1 LPIAA
6 ALAAGIFAERWMY
19 LSGRQYLLWSG
30 VVLLL
35 AAVCLLL
42 DRRGGA
48 LVFSLMGAFL
58 AGSFYHDHWE
68 RYLPPN
74 DIQKLV
80 ADKNVALEE
89 PVRLTGWI
97 RDIEARRGG
106 DEMYL
111 LRLEVVESGQAAWL
125 ASGSVRLQ
133 HYRWERSEPRLDLRY
148 GERVSVL
155 ARLRAVRG
163 FHNPGS
169 FDREARARREGA
181 VYYASIKAAELAER
195 LPGRGGY
202 RVAGWVVALRTTL
215 LRRLDALFP
224 PESAANGLLRAM
236 LLGDRSGLDRRL
248 SEDFQKT
255 GTYHALVV
263 AGLHTGAVA
272 GFLLLVLRWCRVPP
286 IPATAAAIGGLA
298 AWVPLTGGNLP
309 AMRAALMF
317 AIYLLARLVYR
328 ERALLNTIA
337 ATALLLLAAEPADV
351 NDAGFQLSFF
361 SVLLIAAV
369 ALPCIE
375 RTSAPYR
382 RAVADLDNL
391 DRDLSMGPR
400 QAQFRIELRMLRE
413 ALREKLPGWCVLLA
427 ARAALRVYELAL
439 VSLVLQVGFLLPMA
453 VYFNRAAW
461 VSVPANLL
469 IVPLLGLVVP
479 LGITALLVALA
490 STTLAGL
497 LAIPL
502 AALVELMAAIAR
514 WHASLGAASLR
525 VPGPPLWL
533 ALLFLAS
540 VVSLAIGFSGISD
553 GGFRIAD
560 SRPGPLAIR
569 NPQPATRNRSRLR
582 LIGSGVALAI
592 AATLITWHP
601 FAPLWQPGRLEVTTL
616 DVGQGDAL
624 LIVIPPGRVL
634 VTDCGGLPGPLAID
648 TGEQIVCPYLWSRRI
663 RHIDVLAVTH
673 AHQDH
678 VGGLESILRNFP
690 VGEIWLPPSLGSEA
704 YARVFEVAQERR
716 IPVRIHARGE
726 TTALGQAR
734 IAFLSPGP
742 DYRPGRHAQNN
753 DSLVMSIQYGGR
765 TALLAG
771 DVEKKM
777 ELEMLRDRQ
786 PLRADLLKTP
796 HHGSKTSNSTEFLTA
811 VAAPYGVISVAVNS
825 PFGHPHQEALD
836 RLAEAHC
843 RVFRTD
849 QHGAVTWTTDGR
861 RIELMMF
868 VWEHPRTATDLW

>member
-1 LPIAA
+1 MRTPLLPIAA
-6 ALAAGIFAERWMY
+6 ALAAGVFAERWMS

-48 LVFSLMGAFL
+48 LAFSLLGAFL

-74 DIQKLV
+74 DIQRLV
-80 ADKNVALEE
+80 AGKKVELDE

-97 RDIEARRGG
+97 SDIEARRGG

-111 LRLEVVESGQAAWL
+111 LRLEAIESGQVAWP
-125 ASGSVRLQ
+125 ASGKVRLQ

-148 GERVSVL
+148 GERVAVL

-169 FDREARARREGA
+169 FDRETRARREGA

-215 LRRLDALFP
+215 LQRLDALFP

-272 GFLLLVLRWCRVPP
+272 GFLLLLLRWCRVPP
-286 IPATAAAIGGLA
+286 IPATALAICGLA

-309 AMRAALMF
+309 AMRAALML

-337 ATALLLLAAEPADV
+337 ATALLLLAAEPAELD
-351 NDAGFQLSFF
+351 DAGFQLSFF
-361 SVLLIAAV
+361 SVLLIAAI
-369 ALPCIE
+369 ALPWIE

-382 RAVADLDNL
+382 RAVADMDNL
-391 DRDLSMGPR
+391 DRDLLMKPR
-400 QAQFRIELRMLRE
+400 QAQFRLELRMLRE

-427 ARAALRVYELAL
+427 ARAGLRVYELAV

-453 VYFNRAAW
+453 VHFHRAAW
-461 VSVPANLL
+461 VSVSANLL

-540 VVSLAIGFSGISD
+540 VVSLAIGLSGISD
-553 GGFRIAD
+553 FGLQIAD
-560 SRPGPLAIR
+560 LKPGPLAI
-569 NPQPATRNRSRLR
+569 RNRSRLR
-582 LIGSGVALAI
+582 LIGPGVALAI
-592 AATLITWHP
+592 AAALITWHP

-648 TGEQIVCPYLWSRRI
+648 TGEQIVSPYLWSRRI
-663 RHIDVLAVTH
+663 RRIDVLAVTH

-704 YARVFEVAQERR
+704 YARVFEMAQERR

-742 DYRPGRHAQNN
+742 EYHPGRQAQNN

-771 DVEKKM
+771 DVERKM

-786 PLRADLLKTP
+786 PLGADLLKTP
-796 HHGSKTSNSTEFLTA
+796 HHGSKTSNSAEFLAA

-825 PFGHPHQEALD
+825 PFGHPHQEALE
-836 RLAEAHC
+836 RLAEAHS
-843 RVFRTD
+843 RVLRTD
-849 QHGAVTWTTDGR
+849 RDGAVTWTTDGR
-861 RIELMMF
+861 RIELTMF
-868 VWEHPRTATDLW
+868 AWEHPRTATDLW

>member
-1 LPIAA
+1 VRTPLLPIAA
-6 ALAAGIFAERWMY
+6 ALAAGVFAERWMS

-48 LVFSLMGAFL
+48 LAFSLLGAFL

-74 DIQKLV
+74 DIQRLV
-80 ADKNVALEE
+80 AGKKVELDE

-97 RDIEARRGG
+97 SDIEARRGG

-111 LRLEVVESGQAAWL
+111 LRLEAIESGQVAWP
-125 ASGSVRLQ
+125 ASGKVRLQ

-148 GERVSVL
+148 GERVAVL

-169 FDREARARREGA
+169 FDRETRARREGA

-215 LRRLDALFP
+215 LQRLDALFP

-272 GFLLLVLRWCRVPP
+272 GFLLLLLRWCRVPP
-286 IPATAAAIGGLA
+286 IPATAAAICGLA

-309 AMRAALMF
+309 AMRAALML

-337 ATALLLLAAEPADV
+337 AAALLLLAAQPAELD
-351 NDAGFQLSFF
+351 DAGFQLSFF
-361 SVLLIAAV
+361 SVLLIAAI
-369 ALPCIE
+369 ALPWIE

-382 RAVADLDNL
+382 RAVADMDNL
-391 DRDLSMGPR
+391 DRDLLMKPR
-400 QAQFRIELRMLRE
+400 QAQFRLELRMLRE

-427 ARAALRVYELAL
+427 ARAGLRVYELAV

-453 VYFNRAAW
+453 VHFHRAAW
-461 VSVPANLL
+461 VSVSANLL

-540 VVSLAIGFSGISD
+540 VVSLAIGLSGISD
-553 GGFRIAD
+553 FGLQIAD
-560 SRPGPLAIR
+560 LKPGPLAI
-569 NPQPATRNRSRLR
+569 RNRSRLR
-582 LIGSGVALAI
+582 LIGPGVALAI
-592 AATLITWHP
+592 AAALITWHP

-648 TGEQIVCPYLWSRRI
+648 TGEQIVSPYLWSRRI
-663 RHIDVLAVTH
+663 RRIDVLAVTH

-704 YARVFEVAQERR
+704 YARVFEMAQERR

-742 DYRPGRHAQNN
+742 EYHPGRQAQNN

-771 DVEKKM
+771 DVERKM

-786 PLRADLLKTP
+786 PLGADLLKTP
-796 HHGSKTSNSTEFLTA
+796 HHGSKTSNSAEFLAA

-825 PFGHPHQEALD
+825 PFGHPHQEALE

-843 RVFRTD
+843 RVLRTD
-849 QHGAVTWTTDGR
+849 RDGAVTWTTDGR
-861 RIELMMF
+861 RIELTMF
-868 VWEHPRTATDLW
+868 AWEHPRTATDLW

>member
-6 ALAAGIFAERWMY
+6 ALAAGVFAERWMS

-48 LVFSLMGAFL
+48 LAFSLLGAFL

-74 DIQKLV
+74 DIQRLV
-80 ADKNVALEE
+80 AGKKVELDE

-97 RDIEARRGG
+97 SDIEARRGG

-111 LRLEVVESGQAAWL
+111 LRLEAIESGQVAWP
-125 ASGSVRLQ
+125 ASGKVRLQ

-148 GERVSVL
+148 GERVAVL

-169 FDREARARREGA
+169 FDRETRARREGA

-215 LRRLDALFP
+215 LQRLDALFP

-272 GFLLLVLRWCRVPP
+272 GFLLLLLRWCRVPP
-286 IPATAAAIGGLA
+286 IPATAAAICGLA

-309 AMRAALMF
+309 AMRAALML

-337 ATALLLLAAEPADV
+337 AAALLLLAAQPAELD
-351 NDAGFQLSFF
+351 DAGFQLSFF
-361 SVLLIAAV
+361 SVLLIAAI
-369 ALPCIE
+369 ALPWIE

-382 RAVADLDNL
+382 RAVADMDNL
-391 DRDLSMGPR
+391 DRDLLMKPR
-400 QAQFRIELRMLRE
+400 QAQFRLELRMLRE

-427 ARAALRVYELAL
+427 ARAGLRVYELAV

-453 VYFNRAAW
+453 VHFHRAAW
-461 VSVPANLL
+461 VSVSANLL

-540 VVSLAIGFSGISD
+540 VVSLAIGLSGISD
-553 GGFRIAD
+553 FGLQIAD
-560 SRPGPLAIR
+560 LKPGPLAI
-569 NPQPATRNRSRLR
+569 RNRSRLR
-582 LIGSGVALAI
+582 LIGPGVALAI
-592 AATLITWHP
+592 AAALITWHP

-648 TGEQIVCPYLWSRRI
+648 TGEQIVSPYLWSRRI
-663 RHIDVLAVTH
+663 RRIDVLAVTH

-704 YARVFEVAQERR
+704 YARVFEMAQERR

-726 TTALGQAR
+726 TTVLGQAR

-742 DYRPGRHAQNN
+742 EYHPGRQAQNN

-771 DVEKKM
+771 DVERKM

-786 PLRADLLKTP
+786 PLGADLLKTP
-796 HHGSKTSNSTEFLTA
+796 HHGSKTSNSAEFLAA

-825 PFGHPHQEALD
+825 PFGHPHQEALE

-843 RVFRTD
+843 RVLRTD
-849 QHGAVTWTTDGR
+849 RDGAVTWTTDGR
-861 RIELMMF
+861 RIELTMF
-868 VWEHPRTATDLW
+868 AWEHPRTATDLW

>member
-1 LPIAA
+1 
-6 ALAAGIFAERWMY
+6 
-19 LSGRQYLLWSG
+19 
-30 VVLLL
+30 
-35 AAVCLLL
+35 
-42 DRRGGA
+42 GGA
-48 LVFSLMGAFL
+48 LAFSLLGAFL

-68 RYLPPN
+68 RYLPQN
-74 DIQKLV
+74 DIQRLV
-80 ADKNVALEE
+80 AGKKVKLDE

-97 RDIEARRGG
+97 SDIEARRGG

-111 LRLEVVESGQAAWL
+111 LRLEAIESGQVAWP
-125 ASGSVRLQ
+125 ASGKVRLQ

-148 GERVSVL
+148 GERVAVL

-169 FDREARARREGA
+169 FDRETRARREGA
-181 VYYASIKAAELAER
+181 VYSASIKAAELAER

-202 RVAGWVVALRTTL
+202 RVAGWVVALRITL
-215 LRRLDALFP
+215 LQRLDALFP

-286 IPATAAAIGGLA
+286 IPATAAAICGLA

-337 ATALLLLAAEPADV
+337 AAALLLLAAEPAELD
-351 NDAGFQLSFF
+351 DAGFQLSFF
-361 SVLLIAAV
+361 SVLLIATI
-369 ALPCIE
+369 ALPWIE

-382 RAVADLDNL
+382 RAVADMDNL
-391 DRDLSMGPR
+391 DRDLLMKPR
-400 QAQFRIELRMLRE
+400 QAQFRLELRMLRE

-427 ARAALRVYELAL
+427 ARAGLRVYELAV

-453 VYFNRAAW
+453 VHFHRAAW
-461 VSVPANLL
+461 VSVSANLL

-540 VVSLAIGFSGISD
+540 VVSLAIGLSGISD
-553 GGFRIAD
+553 FGLQIAD
-560 SRPGPLAIR
+560 LKPGPLAI
-569 NPQPATRNRSRLR
+569 RNRSRLR
-582 LIGSGVALAI
+582 LIGPGVALAI
-592 AATLITWHP
+592 AAALITWHP

-648 TGEQIVCPYLWSRRI
+648 TGEQIVSPYLWSRRI
-663 RHIDVLAVTH
+663 RRIDVLAVTH

-704 YARVFEVAQERR
+704 YARVFEMAQERR

-742 DYRPGRHAQNN
+742 EYHPGRQAQNN

-771 DVEKKM
+771 DVERKM

-786 PLRADLLKTP
+786 PLGADLLKTP
-796 HHGSKTSNSTEFLTA
+796 HHGSKTSNSAEFLAA

-825 PFGHPHQEALD
+825 PFGHPHQEALE

-843 RVFRTD
+843 RVLRTD
-849 QHGAVTWTTDGR
+849 RDGAVTWTTDGR
-861 RIELMMF
+861 RIELTMF
-868 VWEHPRTATDLW
+868 AWEHPRTATDLW

>member
-1 LPIAA
+1 MRTPLLPIAA
-6 ALAAGIFAERWMY
+6 ALAAGVFAERWMS

-48 LVFSLMGAFL
+48 LAFSLLGAFL

-74 DIQKLV
+74 DIQRLV
-80 ADKNVALEE
+80 AGKKVELDE

-97 RDIEARRGG
+97 SDIEARRGG

-111 LRLEVVESGQAAWL
+111 LRLEAIESGQVAWP
-125 ASGSVRLQ
+125 ASGKVRLQ

-148 GERVSVL
+148 GERVAVL

-169 FDREARARREGA
+169 FDRETRARREGA

-202 RVAGWVVALRTTL
+202 RVAGWVVALRITL
-215 LRRLDALFP
+215 LQRLDALFP

-286 IPATAAAIGGLA
+286 IPATAAAICGLA

-309 AMRAALMF
+309 AMRAALML

-337 ATALLLLAAEPADV
+337 AAALLLLAAQPAELD
-351 NDAGFQLSFF
+351 DAGFQLSFF
-361 SVLLIAAV
+361 SVLLIAAI
-369 ALPCIE
+369 ALPWIE

-382 RAVADLDNL
+382 RAVADMDNL
-391 DRDLSMGPR
+391 DRDLLMKPR
-400 QAQFRIELRMLRE
+400 QAQFRLELRMLRE

-427 ARAALRVYELAL
+427 ARAGLRVYELAV

-453 VYFNRAAW
+453 VHFHRAAW
-461 VSVPANLL
+461 VSVSANLL

-540 VVSLAIGFSGISD
+540 VVSLAIGLSGISD
-553 GGFRIAD
+553 FGLQIAD
-560 SRPGPLAIR
+560 LKPGPLAI
-569 NPQPATRNRSRLR
+569 RNRSRLR
-582 LIGSGVALAI
+582 LIGPGVALAI
-592 AATLITWHP
+592 AAALITWHP

-648 TGEQIVCPYLWSRRI
+648 TGEQIVSPYLWSRRI
-663 RHIDVLAVTH
+663 RRIDVLAVTH

-704 YARVFEVAQERR
+704 YARVFEMAQERR

-726 TTALGQAR
+726 TTVLGQAR

-742 DYRPGRHAQNN
+742 EYHPGRQAQNN

-771 DVEKKM
+771 DVERKM

-786 PLRADLLKTP
+786 PLGADLLKTP
-796 HHGSKTSNSTEFLTA
+796 HHGSKTSNSAEFLAA

-825 PFGHPHQEALD
+825 PFGHPHQEALE

-843 RVFRTD
+843 RVLRTD
-849 QHGAVTWTTDGR
+849 RDGAVTWTTDGR
-861 RIELMMF
+861 RIELTMF
-868 VWEHPRTATDLW
+868 AWEHPRTATDLW

>member
-6 ALAAGIFAERWMY
+6 ALAAGVFAERWMS

-48 LVFSLMGAFL
+48 LAFSLLGAFL

-74 DIQKLV
+74 DIQRLV
-80 ADKNVALEE
+80 AGKKVELDE

-97 RDIEARRGG
+97 SDIEARRGG

-111 LRLEVVESGQAAWL
+111 LRLEAIESGQVAWP
-125 ASGSVRLQ
+125 ASGKVRLQ

-148 GERVSVL
+148 GERVAVL

-169 FDREARARREGA
+169 FDRETRARREGA

-215 LRRLDALFP
+215 LQRLDALFP

-272 GFLLLVLRWCRVPP
+272 GFLLLLLRWCRVPP
-286 IPATAAAIGGLA
+286 IPATAAAICGLA

-309 AMRAALMF
+309 AMRAALML

-337 ATALLLLAAEPADV
+337 AAALLLLAAQPAELD
-351 NDAGFQLSFF
+351 DAGFQLSFF
-361 SVLLIAAV
+361 SVLLIAAI
-369 ALPCIE
+369 ALPWIE

-382 RAVADLDNL
+382 RAVADMDNL
-391 DRDLSMGPR
+391 DRDLLMKPR
-400 QAQFRIELRMLRE
+400 QAQFRLELRMLRE

-427 ARAALRVYELAL
+427 ARAGLRVYELAV

-453 VYFNRAAW
+453 VHFHRAAW
-461 VSVPANLL
+461 VSVSANLL

-540 VVSLAIGFSGISD
+540 VVSLAIGLSGISD
-553 GGFRIAD
+553 FGLQIAD
-560 SRPGPLAIR
+560 LKPGPLAI
-569 NPQPATRNRSRLR
+569 RNRSRLR
-582 LIGSGVALAI
+582 LIGPGVALAI
-592 AATLITWHP
+592 AAALITWHP

-648 TGEQIVCPYLWSRRI
+648 TGEQIVSPYLWSRRI
-663 RHIDVLAVTH
+663 RRIDVLAVTH

-704 YARVFEVAQERR
+704 YARVFEMAQERR

-742 DYRPGRHAQNN
+742 EYHPGRQAQNN

-771 DVEKKM
+771 DVERKM

-786 PLRADLLKTP
+786 PLGADLLKTP
-796 HHGSKTSNSTEFLTA
+796 HHGSKTSNSAEFLAA

-825 PFGHPHQEALD
+825 PFGHPHQEALE

-843 RVFRTD
+843 RVLRTD
-849 QHGAVTWTTDGR
+849 RDGAVTWTTDGR
-861 RIELMMF
+861 RIELTMF
-868 VWEHPRTATDLW
+868 AWEHPRTATDLW

>member
-1 LPIAA
+1 MRTPLLPIAA
-6 ALAAGIFAERWMY
+6 ALAAGVFAERWMS

-48 LVFSLMGAFL
+48 LAFSLLGAFL

-74 DIQKLV
+74 DIQRLV
-80 ADKNVALEE
+80 AGKKVELDE

-97 RDIEARRGG
+97 SDIEARRGG

-111 LRLEVVESGQAAWL
+111 LRLEAIESGQVAWP
-125 ASGSVRLQ
+125 ASGKVRLQ

-148 GERVSVL
+148 GERVAVL

-169 FDREARARREGA
+169 FDRETRARREGA
-181 VYYASIKAAELAER
+181 VYSASIKAAELAER

-215 LRRLDALFP
+215 LQRLDALFP

-286 IPATAAAIGGLA
+286 IPATAAAICGLA

-337 ATALLLLAAEPADV
+337 AAALLLLAAQPAELD
-351 NDAGFQLSFF
+351 DAGFQLSFF
-361 SVLLIAAV
+361 SVLLIAAI
-369 ALPCIE
+369 ALPWIE

-391 DRDLSMGPR
+391 DRDLLMKPR
-400 QAQFRIELRMLRE
+400 QAQFRLELRMLRE

-427 ARAALRVYELAL
+427 ARAGLRVYELAV

-453 VYFNRAAW
+453 VHFHRAAW
-461 VSVPANLL
+461 VSVSANLL

-540 VVSLAIGFSGISD
+540 VVSLAIGLSGISD
-553 GGFRIAD
+553 FGLQIAD
-560 SRPGPLAIR
+560 LKPGPLAI
-569 NPQPATRNRSRLR
+569 RNRSRLR
-582 LIGSGVALAI
+582 LIGPGVALAI
-592 AATLITWHP
+592 AAALITWHP

-648 TGEQIVCPYLWSRRI
+648 TGEQIVSPYLWSRRI
-663 RHIDVLAVTH
+663 RRIDVLAVTH

-704 YARVFEVAQERR
+704 YARVFEMAQERR

-742 DYRPGRHAQNN
+742 EYHPGRQAQNN

-771 DVEKKM
+771 DVERKM

-796 HHGSKTSNSTEFLTA
+796 HHGSKTSNSAEFLAA

-825 PFGHPHQEALD
+825 PFGHPHQEALE

-843 RVFRTD
+843 RVLRTD
-849 QHGAVTWTTDGR
+849 RDGAVTWTTDGR
-861 RIELMMF
+861 RIELTMF
-868 VWEHPRTATDLW
+868 AWEHPRTATDLW

>member
-1 LPIAA
+1 MRTPLLPIAA
-6 ALAAGIFAERWMY
+6 ALAAGVFAERWMS

-48 LVFSLMGAFL
+48 LAFSLLGAFL

-74 DIQKLV
+74 DIQRLV
-80 ADKNVALEE
+80 AGKKVELDE

-97 RDIEARRGG
+97 SDIEARRGG

-111 LRLEVVESGQAAWL
+111 LRLEAIESGQVAWP
-125 ASGSVRLQ
+125 ASGKVRLQ

-148 GERVSVL
+148 GERVAVL

-169 FDREARARREGA
+169 FDRETRARREGA

-215 LRRLDALFP
+215 LQRLDALFP

-272 GFLLLVLRWCRVPP
+272 GFLLLLLRWCRVPP
-286 IPATAAAIGGLA
+286 IPATAAAICGLA

-309 AMRAALMF
+309 AMRAALML

-337 ATALLLLAAEPADV
+337 ATALLLLVAQPAELD
-351 NDAGFQLSFF
+351 DAGFQLSFF
-361 SVLLIAAV
+361 SVLLIAAI
-369 ALPCIE
+369 ALPWIE

-382 RAVADLDNL
+382 RAVADMDNL
-391 DRDLSMGPR
+391 DRDLLMKPR
-400 QAQFRIELRMLRE
+400 QAQFRLELRMLRE
-413 ALREKLPGWCVLLA
+413 ALREKVPGWCVLLA
-427 ARAALRVYELAL
+427 ARAGLRVYELAV

-453 VYFNRAAW
+453 VHFHRAAW
-461 VSVPANLL
+461 VSVSANLL

-540 VVSLAIGFSGISD
+540 VVSLAIGLSGISD
-553 GGFRIAD
+553 FGLQIAD
-560 SRPGPLAIR
+560 IRPGPLAIG
-569 NPQPATRNRSRLR
+569 NRSRLR
-582 LIGSGVALAI
+582 LIGPGVALAI
-592 AATLITWHP
+592 AAALITWHP

-648 TGEQIVCPYLWSRRI
+648 TGEQIVSPYLWSRRI
-663 RHIDVLAVTH
+663 RRIDVLAVTH

-704 YARVFEVAQERR
+704 YARVFEMAQERR

-742 DYRPGRHAQNN
+742 EYHPGRQAQNN

-771 DVEKKM
+771 DVERKM

-786 PLRADLLKTP
+786 PLGADLLKTP
-796 HHGSKTSNSTEFLTA
+796 HHGSKTSNSAEFLAA
-811 VAAPYGVISVAVNS
+811 VEAPYGVISVAVNS
-825 PFGHPHQEALD
+825 PFGHPHQEALE

-843 RVFRTD
+843 RVLRTD
-849 QHGAVTWTTDGR
+849 RDGAVTWTTDGR
-861 RIELMMF
+861 RIELTMF
-868 VWEHPRTATDLW
+868 AWEHPRTATDLW

>member
-1 LPIAA
+1 MRTPLLPIAA
-6 ALAAGIFAERWMY
+6 ALAAGVFAERWMS

-48 LVFSLMGAFL
+48 LAFSLLGAFL

-74 DIQKLV
+74 DIQRLV
-80 ADKNVALEE
+80 AGKKVELDE

-97 RDIEARRGG
+97 SDIEARRGG

-111 LRLEVVESGQAAWL
+111 LRLEAIESGQVAWP
-125 ASGSVRLQ
+125 ASGKVRLQ

-148 GERVSVL
+148 GERVAVL

-169 FDREARARREGA
+169 FDRETRARREGA
-181 VYYASIKAAELAER
+181 VYSASIKAAELAER

-202 RVAGWVVALRTTL
+202 RVAGWVVALRITL
-215 LRRLDALFP
+215 LQRLDALFP

-286 IPATAAAIGGLA
+286 IPATAAAICGLA

-337 ATALLLLAAEPADV
+337 AAALLLLAAEPAELD
-351 NDAGFQLSFF
+351 DAGFQLSFF
-361 SVLLIAAV
+361 SVLLIAAI
-369 ALPCIE
+369 ALPWIE

-382 RAVADLDNL
+382 RAVADMDNL
-391 DRDLSMGPR
+391 DRDLLMKPR
-400 QAQFRIELRMLRE
+400 QAQFRLELRMLRE

-427 ARAALRVYELAL
+427 ARAGLRVYELAV

-453 VYFNRAAW
+453 VHFHRAAW
-461 VSVPANLL
+461 VSVSANLL

-540 VVSLAIGFSGISD
+540 VVSLAIGLSGISD
-553 GGFRIAD
+553 FGLQIAD
-560 SRPGPLAIR
+560 LKPGPLAI
-569 NPQPATRNRSRLR
+569 RNRSRLR
-582 LIGSGVALAI
+582 LIGPGVALAI
-592 AATLITWHP
+592 AAALITWHP

-648 TGEQIVCPYLWSRRI
+648 TGEQIVSPYLWSRRI
-663 RHIDVLAVTH
+663 RRIDVLAVTH

-704 YARVFEVAQERR
+704 YARVFEMAQERR

-742 DYRPGRHAQNN
+742 EYHPGRQAQNN

-771 DVEKKM
+771 DVERKM

-786 PLRADLLKTP
+786 PLGADLLKTP
-796 HHGSKTSNSTEFLTA
+796 HHGSKTSNSAEFLAA

-825 PFGHPHQEALD
+825 PFGHPHQEALE

-843 RVFRTD
+843 RVLRTD
-849 QHGAVTWTTDGR
+849 RDGAVTWTTDGR
-861 RIELMMF
+861 RIELTMF
-868 VWEHPRTATDLW
+868 AWEHPRTATDLW

>member
-1 LPIAA
+1 MRTPLLPIAA
-6 ALAAGIFAERWMY
+6 ALAAGVFAERWMS

-48 LVFSLMGAFL
+48 LAFSLLGAFL

-74 DIQKLV
+74 DIQRLV
-80 ADKNVALEE
+80 AGKKVELDE

-97 RDIEARRGG
+97 SDIEARRGG

-111 LRLEVVESGQAAWL
+111 LRLEAIESGQVAWP
-125 ASGSVRLQ
+125 ASGKVRLQ

-148 GERVSVL
+148 GERVAVL

-169 FDREARARREGA
+169 FDRETRARREGA

-215 LRRLDALFP
+215 LQRLDALFP

-272 GFLLLVLRWCRVPP
+272 GFLLLLLRWCRVPP
-286 IPATAAAIGGLA
+286 IPATAAAICGLA

-337 ATALLLLAAEPADV
+337 AAALLLLAAQPAELD
-351 NDAGFQLSFF
+351 DAGFQLSFF
-361 SVLLIAAV
+361 SVLLIAAI
-369 ALPCIE
+369 ALPWIE

-382 RAVADLDNL
+382 RAVADMDNL
-391 DRDLSMGPR
+391 DRDLLMKPR
-400 QAQFRIELRMLRE
+400 QAQFRLELRMLRE

-427 ARAALRVYELAL
+427 ARAGLRVYELAV

-453 VYFNRAAW
+453 VHFHRAAW
-461 VSVPANLL
+461 VSVSANLL

-540 VVSLAIGFSGISD
+540 VVWLAIGLSGISD
-553 GGFRIAD
+553 FGLQIAD
-560 SRPGPLAIR
+560 LKPGPLAI
-569 NPQPATRNRSRLR
+569 RNRSRLR
-582 LIGSGVALAI
+582 LIGPGVALAI
-592 AATLITWHP
+592 AAALITWHP

-648 TGEQIVCPYLWSRRI
+648 TGEQIVSPYLWSRRI
-663 RHIDVLAVTH
+663 RRIDVLAVTH

-704 YARVFEVAQERR
+704 YARVFEMAQERR

-742 DYRPGRHAQNN
+742 EYHPGRQAQNN

-771 DVEKKM
+771 DVERKM

-786 PLRADLLKTP
+786 PLGADLLKTP
-796 HHGSKTSNSTEFLTA
+796 HHGSKTSNSAEFLAA

-825 PFGHPHQEALD
+825 PFGHPHQEALE

-843 RVFRTD
+843 RVLRTD
-849 QHGAVTWTTDGR
+849 RDGAVTWTTDGR
-861 RIELMMF
+861 RIELTMF
-868 VWEHPRTATDLW
+868 AWEHPRTATDLW

>member
-1 LPIAA
+1 MRTPLLPIAA
-6 ALAAGIFAERWMY
+6 ALAAGVFAERWMS

-48 LVFSLMGAFL
+48 LAFSLLGAFL

-74 DIQKLV
+74 DIQRLV
-80 ADKNVALEE
+80 AGKKVELDE

-97 RDIEARRGG
+97 SDIEARRGG

-111 LRLEVVESGQAAWL
+111 LRLEAIESGQVAWP
-125 ASGSVRLQ
+125 ASGKVRLQ

-148 GERVSVL
+148 GERVAVL

-169 FDREARARREGA
+169 FDRETRARREGA

-215 LRRLDALFP
+215 LQRLDALFP

-272 GFLLLVLRWCRVPP
+272 GFLLLLLRWCRVPP
-286 IPATAAAIGGLA
+286 IPATAAAICGLA

-309 AMRAALMF
+309 AMRAALML

-337 ATALLLLAAEPADV
+337 AAALLLLAAQPAELD
-351 NDAGFQLSFF
+351 DAGFQLSFF
-361 SVLLIAAV
+361 SVLLIAAI
-369 ALPCIE
+369 ALPWIE

-382 RAVADLDNL
+382 RAVADMDNL
-391 DRDLSMGPR
+391 DRDLLMKPR
-400 QAQFRIELRMLRE
+400 QAQFRLELRMLRE

-427 ARAALRVYELAL
+427 ARAGLRVYELAV

-453 VYFNRAAW
+453 VHFHRAAW
-461 VSVPANLL
+461 VSVSANLL
-469 IVPLLGLVVP
+469 VVPLLGLVVP

-540 VVSLAIGFSGISD
+540 VVSLAIGLSGISD
-553 GGFRIAD
+553 FGLQITD
-560 SRPGPLAIR
+560 LKPGPLAI
-569 NPQPATRNRSRLR
+569 RNRSRLR
-582 LIGSGVALAI
+582 LIGPGVALAI
-592 AATLITWHP
+592 AAALITWHP

-648 TGEQIVCPYLWSRRI
+648 TGEQIVSPYLWSRRI
-663 RHIDVLAVTH
+663 RRIDVLAVTH

-704 YARVFEVAQERR
+704 YARVFEMAQERR

-742 DYRPGRHAQNN
+742 EYHPGRQAQNN

-771 DVEKKM
+771 DVERKM

-786 PLRADLLKTP
+786 PLGADLLKTP
-796 HHGSKTSNSTEFLTA
+796 HHGSKTSNSAEFLAA

-825 PFGHPHQEALD
+825 PFGHPHQEALE

-843 RVFRTD
+843 RVLRTD
-849 QHGAVTWTTDGR
+849 RDGAVTWTTDGR
-861 RIELMMF
+861 RIELTMF
-868 VWEHPRTATDLW
+868 AWEHPRTATDLW